1 MFEISTESNDG
12 QNVIFSVKGEI
23 DIYSAPDF
31 KESLYQSINNVQQ
44 NIILDCR
51 DLSYIDSMG
60 LGILVG
66 ALKRVRE
73 KDHNITIRNPLL
85 AISDC
90 CKVGFLS
97 NRRKLIVWLLVLSTY
112 ICY

>member
-1 MFEISTESNDG
+1 MFELSNESNEG
-12 QNVIFSVKGEI
+12 QSVRIAIKGEI

-31 KESLYQSINNVQQ
+31 KESLYQSINEVQQ
-44 NIILDCR
+44 DIILECR

-73 KDHNITIRNPLL
+73 KGHNIIIRNPR
-85 AISDC
+85 ST
-90 CKVGFLS
+90 V
-97 NRRKLIVWLLVLSTY
+97 RKLFRITGLDKVFIIEEV
-112 ICY
+112 

>member
-1 MFEISTESNDG
+1 MFELSNESNEG
-12 QNVIFSVKGEI
+12 QSVRIAIKGEI

-31 KESLYQSINNVQQ
+31 KDSLYQSINDVQQ
-44 NIILDCR
+44 DIILDCG

-73 KDHNITIRNPLL
+73 KDRNIIIRNPR
-85 AISDC
+85 ST
-90 CKVGFLS
+90 V
-97 NRRKLIVWLLVLSTY
+97 RKLFRITGLDKVFIIEEV
-112 ICY
+112 

>member
-12 QNVIFSVKGEI
+12 QNVTFSVKGEI

-73 KDHNITIRNPLL
+73 KDHNITIRNPRNT
-85 AISDC
+85 
-90 CKVGFLS
+90 V
-97 NRRKLIVWLLVLSTY
+97 RKLFRITGLDKAFIIEEV
-112 ICY
+112 

>member
-1 MFEISTESNDG
+1 MFELSTESNDG
-12 QNVIFSVKGEI
+12 QSVTIAVKGEI

-31 KESLYQSINNVQQ
+31 KESLTQSIIDVQHD
-44 NIILDCR
+44 IILDCS

-73 KDHNITIRNPLL
+73 KDHNIIIRNPRTT
-85 AISDC
+85 
-90 CKVGFLS
+90 V
-97 NRRKLIVWLLVLSTY
+97 RKLFRITGLDKAFIIEEV
-112 ICY
+112 